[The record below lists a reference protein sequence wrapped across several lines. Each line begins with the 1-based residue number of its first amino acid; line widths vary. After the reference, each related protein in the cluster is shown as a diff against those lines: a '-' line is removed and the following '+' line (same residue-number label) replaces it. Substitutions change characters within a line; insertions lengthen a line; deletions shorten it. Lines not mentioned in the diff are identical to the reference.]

1 MEILWL
7 RGYKLFL
14 PSLVIL
20 SALFRIFLMINTTK
34 AIITT
39 QTNRIATNA
48 PPTAPPTTPPPPLGL
63 VSLTCE
69 LATEVE
75 VLSEVPSVSEFGGS
89 GACVLAVS
97 DGPAVLAVSD
107 DPTVLAI
114 SDDPAVLAISD
125 DPAVLAISDDP
136 AVLAISDGLAVLVVS
151 TGSVQCYII
160 PLTDAIKRLPSLLSS
175 IIQYNFRLYNY
186 YSPTHVY
193 RSGEGHYI

>member
-1 MEILWL
+1 MVERIQI
-7 RGYKLFL
+7 FL

-34 AIITT
+34 TIITT

-63 VSLTCE
+63 VSLTSE

-75 VLSEVPSVSEFGGS
+75 VLSEVSSVSEFGGS

-97 DGPAVLAVSD
+97 VG
-107 DPTVLAI
+107 
-114 SDDPAVLAISD
+114 
-125 DPAVLAISDDP
+125 P
-136 AVLAISDGLAVLVVS
+136 AVLAISDGPAVLVVS

-175 IIQYNFRLYNY
+175 IIQFQAL
-186 YSPTHVY
+186 
-193 RSGEGHYI
+193 